1 MRTGLRGWDGVEI
14 DELIDYYPRL
24 YHMAEDGS
32 WPSIQAHGLL
42 STAGLIELFEVQEP
56 QRTQLLTQHRPQ
68 SIPLQHAIHGHAVVR
83 DQKPLAP
90 TKLAR
95 LLDDMTVEQ
104 WIRLLNSHVFF
115 WLHPDRVAG
124 FLNAGAY
131 RRRPHLVL
139 TVDTRSLVNVCDDR
153 VRLSHLNSGATA
165 YMIGRRGITTLKP
178 IADFQ
183 HPSSRQRPPR
193 YIVELA
199 VLGGVP
205 DIAVHTV
212 KVERWQANQVLETL
226 HQRPTAHADQA
237 DPENPLTLDA
247 HGLSP
252 AEYVDTACGRAA
264 TTPVGLG

>member
-1 MRTGLRGWDGVEI
+1 
-14 DELIDYYPRL
+14 
-24 YHMAEDGS
+24 
-32 WPSIQAHGLL
+32 
-42 STAGLIELFEVQEP
+42 
-56 QRTQLLTQHRPQ
+56 
-68 SIPLQHAIHGHAVVR
+68 VVR

-115 WLHPDRVAG
+115 WLHPDRLAG

-139 TVDTRSLVNVCDDR
+139 TVDTRSLVNACADR

-183 HPSSRQRPPR
+183 HPGSRQRPPR

-226 HQRPTAHADQA
+226 HQASNRSRRSSRSG
-237 DPENPLTLDA
+237 E
-247 HGLSP
+247 S
-252 AEYVDTACGRAA
+252 VDT
-264 TTPVGLG
+264 